1 MSYESASRKAEA
13 AEAIEAG
20 LFVKLTAA
28 GKAEVCDT
36 QGEAVY
42 GVSGRKVAAGEMLPI
57 YGPGQRCLLKVGAAI
72 ALNASRQVMT
82 TADGDAIAFVAAGAN
97 RVAAEID
104 ADVVLGATADGDD
117 VWATVAFNSNF

>member
-1 MSYESASRKAEA
+1 MSYQADRKAEA

-20 LFVKLTAA
+20 IFVKLNAA
-28 GKAEVCDT
+28 GKAVACDT

-42 GVSGRKVAAGEMLPI
+42 GVAGRKVAIGDMLPI
-57 YGPGQRCLLKVGAAI
+57 YGPGQRCLLKVGGAI

-97 RVAAEID
+97 RLAAEID
-104 ADVVLGATADGDD
+104 ADVKLGATSDGDD
-117 VWATVAFNSNF
+117 VWATVAFNPNF